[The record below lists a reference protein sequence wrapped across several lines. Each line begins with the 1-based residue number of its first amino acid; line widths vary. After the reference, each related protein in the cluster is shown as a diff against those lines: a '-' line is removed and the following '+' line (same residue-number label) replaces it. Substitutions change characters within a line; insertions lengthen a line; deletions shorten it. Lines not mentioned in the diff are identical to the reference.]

1 MAGAGIP
8 RHGYTVWSDEQ
19 QVGVVASGTQ
29 SPMLG
34 VGIALGYV
42 FPSCA
47 DSETQLSI
55 AIRNRR
61 VPATVV
67 ARPFYQAGK
76 DAKTEEVMEFP
87 KGLRYSREHEWVLVE
102 EDAVTIGITDY
113 AQEQLGDVVFVEFP
127 ELDTQLTKD
136 EPFSV
141 VESVK
146 AVSDIYAPV
155 SGRVTEVN
163 TELTN
168 SPETVNEDPYGDA
181 WLVQIEISDPEE
193 LDSLMT
199 AEDYEQFIEKEQEG
213 DDD

>member
-1 MAGAGIP
+1 
-8 RHGYTVWSDEQ
+8 
-19 QVGVVASGTQ
+19 
-29 SPMLG
+29 
-34 VGIALGYV
+34 
-42 FPSCA
+42 
-47 DSETQLSI
+47 
-55 AIRNRR
+55 
-61 VPATVV
+61 
-67 ARPFYQAGK
+67 
-76 DAKTEEVMEFP
+76 MEFP

-102 EDAVTIGITDY
+102 EDSATIGITDY
-113 AQEQLGDVVFVEFP
+113 AQEQLGDVVFVELP

-155 SGRVTEVN
+155 SGSVTEVN